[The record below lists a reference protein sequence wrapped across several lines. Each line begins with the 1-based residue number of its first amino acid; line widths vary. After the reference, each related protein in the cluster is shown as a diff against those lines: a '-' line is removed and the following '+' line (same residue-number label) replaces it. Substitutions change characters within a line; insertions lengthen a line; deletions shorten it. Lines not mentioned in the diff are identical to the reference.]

1 MFRNNRESDKTR
13 NAVQK
18 SIYILKKHIGFMT
31 FGIQYTIFLY
41 CTISH
46 NKLIVCLRNSM
57 QLLSQIKPEKCD
69 IDGLYSS

>member
-31 FGIQYTIFLY
+31 FGI
-41 CTISH
+41 
-46 NKLIVCLRNSM
+46 
-57 QLLSQIKPEKCD
+57 
-69 IDGLYSS
+69 